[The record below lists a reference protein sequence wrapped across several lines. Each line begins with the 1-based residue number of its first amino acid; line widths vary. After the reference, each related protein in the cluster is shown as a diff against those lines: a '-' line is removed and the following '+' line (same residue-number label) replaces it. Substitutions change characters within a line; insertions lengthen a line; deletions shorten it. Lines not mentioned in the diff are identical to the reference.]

1 MKELFFRKRGFIFM
15 MNKKIADLINEQ
27 INKELYSAYLYLAMA
42 NYYEEQGLKGFAN
55 YFAVQAKE
63 EQDHAMYFRDYLTL
77 RNAPVVLKG
86 IAEPK
91 AVYAN
96 LREPLVVTVTH
107 EQEVTASI
115 EGILEA
121 AQKEKDYATVEF
133 VQWYIREQAEEESN
147 AENYLAEFDFI
158 ADDKAAV
165 FSMDHQLAGRE
176 YHKSTPTLG

>member
-1 MKELFFRKRGFIFM
+1 M
-15 MNKKIADLINEQ
+15 
-27 INKELYSAYLYLAMA
+27 
-42 NYYEEQGLKGFAN
+42 
-55 YFAVQAKE
+55 
-63 EQDHAMYFRDYLTL
+63 
-77 RNAPVVLKG
+77 
-86 IAEPK
+86 
-91 AVYAN
+91 
-96 LREPLVVTVTH
+96 VTVTH